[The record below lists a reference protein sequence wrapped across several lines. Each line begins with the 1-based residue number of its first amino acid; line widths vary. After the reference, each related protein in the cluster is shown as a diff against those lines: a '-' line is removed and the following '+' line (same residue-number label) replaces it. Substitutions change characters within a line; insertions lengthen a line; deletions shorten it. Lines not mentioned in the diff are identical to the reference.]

1 MTYSNDSEYQIPE
14 FVYDETLGDEQRAVV
29 KILINDD
36 EWFMDFDDYQL
47 AIDEGRTKPVI
58 YKDKLIFVDDETYDE
73 LNKLTDWLKNNEN
86 I

>member
-1 MTYSNDSEYQIPE
+1 MTYSNDNEYTAPE
-14 FVYDETLGDEQRAVV
+14 FVYDTTLLDEQRAVV
-29 KILINDD
+29 KILTNDG
-36 EWFMDFDDYQL
+36 EWLMDFDDYQL

>member
-1 MTYSNDSEYQIPE
+1 
-14 FVYDETLGDEQRAVV
+14 
-29 KILINDD
+29 
-36 EWFMDFDDYQL
+36 MDFDDYQL

-73 LNKLTDWLKNNEN
+73 LNKLTDWIKNNEN